1 MYVVCAAQ
9 LDLVDEEKGP
19 VMAAIGA
26 EIRELRRR
34 RQLTTRQLAV
44 RSGIS
49 HSTISLLERDRMSPS
64 IDTLGAILEAMG
76 STLTGFFSELGGKIP
91 HSPFYARGDL
101 AEIGRADGISYR
113 MVGINHPNRHLLLL
127 CESYS
132 PGADTGEAFSHKA
145 QEAGVVTRGAV
156 EVTVGAQTRL
166 LTAGDAYY
174 FDSETPHRFR
184 NIGSQPAELI
194 SAITPPTY

>member
-1 MYVVCAAQ
+1 M
-9 LDLVDEEKGP
+9 P
-19 VMAAIGA
+19 AIGA

-64 IDTLGAILEAMG
+64 IDTLSAILEAMG
-76 STLTGFFSELGGKIP
+76 STLTGFFSELGDKLP
-91 HSPFYARGDL
+91 HSPFYAREDL

-145 QEAGVVTRGAV
+145 QEAGVVTKGAV

-166 LTAGDAYY
+166 LSAGDAYY

-184 NIGSQPAELI
+184 NAGTEQAELI

>member
-1 MYVVCAAQ
+1 VYVVCAAQ

-166 LTAGDAYY
+166 LTVGDAYY

-184 NIGSQPAELI
+184 NAGTEPAELI